1 MKKLLIAVAVL
12 GLSAPAHAVTIQV
25 CNGEFAL
32 CAASP
37 TTPVPGQTIT
47 VNGKVFPLGTSV
59 CPVLRGPALA
69 DMDLMNNSCDV
80 PGPGKVWSLFQP
92 RSSFPQAPTWKNTPA
107 AFRKFTTTTAAGGGM
122 SNMFSF
128 PCTVRPKILAYT
140 LGSTYKTDTKL
151 ADCYGP
157 MNESPTGVAVAVGT
171 EVMTQAPAGASDPV
185 GGPTP

>member
-1 MKKLLIAVAVL
+1 MKKIFRAAAMTLT
-12 GLSAPAHAVTIQV
+12 APAHALTIQV
-25 CNGEFAL
+25 CTGEFAL

-37 TTPVPGQTIT
+37 TTAIPGQTIT
-47 VNGKVFPLGTSV
+47 VNGKVFPLGVAV

-69 DMDLMNNSCDV
+69 DMDLMDNSCAP
-80 PGPGKVWSLFQP
+80 PGPSEVWSLFQP
-92 RSSFPQAPTWKNTPA
+92 RDSFPQAPSWANTPA

-128 PCTVRPKILAYT
+128 PCKLRAKHVNK
-140 LGSTYKTDTKL
+140 TKL

-157 MNESPTGVAVAVGT
+157 MNESPTGVGVPAGT
-171 EVMTQAPAGASDPV
+171 EVMTQSPAGAADPV

>member
-1 MKKLLIAVAVL
+1 MKKILIAAAMTL
-12 GLSAPAHAVTIQV
+12 TAPAQALTIQV
-25 CNGEFAL
+25 CKGEFAL

-59 CPVLRGPALA
+59 CPVLKGPALA
-69 DMDLMNNSCDV
+69 DMDLMNQSCAN
-80 PGPGKVWSLFQP
+80 PAPGKVWSLFQA
-92 RSSFPQAPTWKNTPA
+92 RDSFPQAPTWANTPA

-128 PCTVRPKILAYT
+128 PCTVRSKKIN
-140 LGSTYKTDTKL
+140 GTKL

-157 MNESPTGVAVAVGT
+157 MNESPTGVAVTPGT
-171 EVMTQAPAGASDPV
+171 QVMTQSPAGAVDPV

>member
-1 MKKLLIAVAVL
+1 MRPLILAAIL
-12 GLSAPAHAVTIQV
+12 APFAAHATTIQV
-25 CNGEFAL
+25 CDGEFAL

-37 TTPVPGQTIT
+37 TTAIPNQTIT
-47 VNGKVFPLGTSV
+47 VNGATFPLGTSV

-69 DMDLMNNSCDV
+69 DMDLMNNSCAN

-92 RSSFPQAPTWKNTPA
+92 RKQFPQAPSWATQPA
-107 AFRKFTTTTAAGGGM
+107 AFRKFTTTATPTGGM

-128 PCTVRPKILAYT
+128 PCTIRPNPIN
-140 LGSTYKTDTKL
+140 GTKL

-157 MNESPTGVAVAVGT
+157 MNESPTGVAVPPGT
-171 EVMTQAPAGASDPV
+171 EVMTQSPAGAANPV